1 MGNLNQ
7 DDTIAF
13 MDSSI
18 KSSSNTCDAIDW
30 MLDSIMT
37 VEPIYQPIPTISA
50 VGLISSSQC
59 R

>member
-37 VEPIYQPIPTISA
+37 VEPIHQPIHIASA
-50 VGLISSSQC
+50 VKPTSDRC
-59 R
+59 H

>member
-1 MGNLNQ
+1 VGNLNQ

-37 VEPIYQPIPTISA
+37 VEPIHQPIPITSA
-50 VGLISSSQC
+50 VSSTSSSC
-59 R
+59 H